1 MAYITNQQ
9 YYDNGGNAP
18 TDSNWGSYQYVSMAD
33 VVNNFM
39 LINIGDD
46 KLLNNV
52 KRHEVI
58 FHAKRGI
65 QELHYDALRSFKKI
79 ELDLGD
85 SLKMIM
91 PPDYVNYVRI
101 SINVEGVLYPLHE
114 NKQTQTAV
122 AYLQDNNN
130 NILFDE
136 DGEIITGESILDIK
150 TAAMQQYFGAN
161 LAYEGCMG
169 WCYNDRWYFGY
180 RVGAR
185 YGLDPETANQNPTFT
200 VNKEAGVINFSS
212 GVKNHLIVLEYI
224 SDGMENGDDDMVS
237 VHKLAE
243 DYLYAYVKWAILDN
257 KYGVQE
263 YIIRRA
269 DKKRSALLRN
279 AKLRLSNIHPSRLI
293 MALRGQGKI
302 IK

>member
-1 MAYITNQQ
+1 MSYISDQQ
-9 YYDNGGNAP
+9 YYTNGGNAP
-18 TDSNWGSYQYVSMAD
+18 TSENWGSYQYVKMPD
-33 VVNNFM
+33 IVNNFM
-39 LINIGDD
+39 LMNIGDD

-65 QELHYDALRSFKKI
+65 QELHYDAARSIKKVEI
-79 ELDLGD
+79 NLGD
-85 SLKMIM
+85 DLKLVM

-101 SINVEGVLYPLHE
+101 SINIEGVLYPMHE
-114 NKQTQTAV
+114 NRQTQTAV

-130 NILFDE
+130 EILFDE
-136 DGEIITGESILDIK
+136 NGEIITGTSILDIK
-150 TAAMQQYFGAN
+150 TGEMTQYFGPSV
-161 LAYEGCMG
+161 YDGCWG
-169 WCYNDRWYFGY
+169 WCYENNWYFGY
-180 RVGAR
+180 KIGGR

-200 VNKEAGVINFSS
+200 VNKEHGVFNFSS
-212 GVKNHLIVLEYI
+212 GAKNQLIVIEYI
-224 SDGMENGDDDMVS
+224 SDGMEGGDDDKIS

-243 DYLYAYVKWAILDN
+243 EYLYAYIKWAILDN
-257 KYGVQE
+257 KYGIQE

-269 DKKRSALLRN
+269 NNKKSSALKN

-293 MALRGQGKI
+293 MSLRGQGKI